1 MTSLLLSKFET
12 YLLDEEQI
20 EFEVGAQQKE
30 QQMHL
35 EEFQLDEKEY
45 PAGFF
50 TSL

>member
-12 YLLDEEQI
+12 YLLDEEQ
-20 EFEVGAQQKE
+20 ELEYTNEMVMENQQE
-30 QQMHL
+30 SNNY
-35 EEFQLDEKEY
+35 EEY